1 MNEAERTKDLSDYLY
16 AIRRR
21 RTPILI
27 IAATLFVISVLV
39 AFLLPPVYSS
49 TATILI
55 EEQEIPTEMIRST
68 ITTYAWQRIQTISQ
82 RVMTRANLLE
92 IVNKYDLYAN
102 KRKWETTE
110 EITERMRK
118 DVKMDP
124 ISADVI
130 DPRTG
135 QPRPATIA
143 FTLGY
148 EGQDAQI
155 TQKVA
160 SELTTL
166 YLNENLKS
174 RTEKSAET
182 YDFLTDEAKKLAD
195 HIAELE
201 SKLAAFKQKNINSLP
216 ELAQLNLS
224 LMDRTEQEL
233 RDTQNQIRT
242 AEERK
247 FYIEGQL
254 AQMSPN
260 SPMFSATGERI
271 LDSETRLKVLR
282 TELAAATAKYSPEHP
297 DILKMRGEIEG
308 LEKQT
313 SGVSQRQQQAKE
325 MTRLRSELAASREKY
340 SEEHPDVVRLTK
352 QLAALEASLS
362 GTAGK
367 TPESAVAAEKPE
379 NPAYIAL
386 SSQLEGTNS
395 EIRSLYTKRDQVKAK
410 MADYEKRIVQTP
422 QVEREYLD
430 LKRDYENSQ
439 LRYRELKSKQMDAD
453 AGQQMEK
460 ERKGEKFS
468 LIDPPQLPERPV
480 RPNRKAIL
488 LLGLILSLGGG
499 LGFALTAD
507 SLDSSVRGAR
517 GVMFALGAA
526 PLAVIPYIENSD
538 DADRRN
544 KTKRLA
550 LRTTVAGLVVVVVLV
565 QFLWLPL
572 DVIWYKG
579 TRILGTFIGG

>member
-1 MNEAERTKDLSDYLY
+1 MNEEERTKDLSDYLY

-27 IAATLFVISVLV
+27 IAATLFVISALV
-39 AFLLPPVYSS
+39 AFLLPPVYRS

-55 EEQEIPTEMIRST
+55 EEQEIPQEMIRST

-92 IVNKYDLYAN
+92 IVNKYDLYAD

-118 DVKMDP
+118 NVKMEP

-135 QPRPATIA
+135 QPRAATIA

-148 EGQDAQI
+148 EGQNAQV

-160 SELTTL
+160 NELTTL

-174 RTEKSAET
+174 RAEKSAET
-182 YDFLTDEAKKLAD
+182 YDFLTDEAKKLAE

-201 SKLAAFKQKNINSLP
+201 TKLAAFKQKNINALP
-216 ELAQLNLS
+216 ELAQLNFS

-254 AQMSPN
+254 AQISPN
-260 SPMFSATGERI
+260 SPMFAATGERI

-282 TELAAATAKYSPEHP
+282 TELAAATASYSPDHP
-297 DILKMRGEIEG
+297 DVLKLRREIQG

-352 QLAALEASLS
+352 QLATLEASLS
-362 GTAGK
+362 ETTDKA
-367 TPESAVAAEKPE
+367 PESAVAAEKPE
-379 NPAYIAL
+379 NPTYITLHA
-386 SSQLEGTNS
+386 QLEGTNS
-395 EIRSLYTKRDQVKAK
+395 QIRSLYTKSDQVKAK
-410 MADYEKRIVQTP
+410 LADYEKRIVQTP

-468 LIDPPQLPERPV
+468 LIDPPQLPEQPV
-480 RPNRKAIL
+480 SPNRKAIL
-488 LLGLILSLGGG
+488 LLGFILSLGGG

-507 SLDSSVRGAR
+507 SLDSSVRGTR
-517 GVMFALGAA
+517 GVLLALGAA
-526 PLAVIPYIENSD
+526 PLSVIPYIENSD
-538 DADRRN
+538 DAARHA

-550 LRTTVAGLVVVVVLV
+550 VRTAMAGLVIVVVLV

-572 DVIWYKG
+572 DVIWFKG
-579 TRILGTFIGG
+579 ARILETLVGG

>member
-1 MNEAERTKDLSDYLY
+1 MNEEEYSKDLSDYLY
-16 AIRRR
+16 AIKRRR
-21 RTPILI
+21 ASILA
-27 IAATLFVISVLV
+27 IAAVLFVISVLV
-39 AFLLPPVYSS
+39 AFLLPPVYNS

-55 EEQEIPTEMIRST
+55 EEQEIPPEMIRST

-82 RVMTRANLLE
+82 RVMTRANLLD
-92 IVNKYDLYAN
+92 IVNKYDLYAD
-102 KRKWETTE
+102 KRKWKTTE
-110 EITERMRK
+110 EITELMRK

-148 EGQDAQI
+148 EGENAQV

-160 SELTTL
+160 NELTTL
-166 YLNENLKS
+166 YLSENLKS

-182 YDFLTDEAKKLAD
+182 YDFLTDEAKKLSE
-195 HIAELE
+195 HIADLE
-201 SKLAAFKQKNINSLP
+201 AKLAAFKEKNINALP
-216 ELAQLNLS
+216 ELAQLNFQ
-224 LMDRTEQEL
+224 LMDRTEQEF

-271 LDSETRLKVLR
+271 LDSESRLKVMR
-282 TELAAATAKYSPEHP
+282 TELAAATASYSPDHP
-297 DILKMRGEIEG
+297 DILKLRREIDG

-313 SGVSQRQQQAKE
+313 SGVSQRQEQAKE
-325 MTRLRSELAASREKY
+325 MTRLRGELATLHEKY
-340 SEEHPDVVRLTK
+340 SDEHPDVVRLTK
-352 QLAALEASLS
+352 QLAVLEASLAD
-362 GTAGK
+362 TAAK

-379 NPAYIAL
+379 NPAYITMQA
-386 SSQLEGTNS
+386 QLEGTNS
-395 EIRSLYTKRDQVKAK
+395 EIRSLYAKRDQVKAK
-410 MADYEKRIVQTP
+410 MADYEKRITQTP

-439 LRYRELKSKQMDAD
+439 LRYRELKAKQMDAGV
-453 AGQQMEK
+453 GQQMEK
-460 ERKGEKFS
+460 ESKGEKFS
-468 LIDPPQLPERPV
+468 LIDPPALPEKPIK
-480 RPNRKAIL
+480 PNRIAIL
-488 LLGLILSLGGG
+488 MLGFILSLGGG
-499 LGFALTAD
+499 LGFALVAD
-507 SLDSSVRGAR
+507 SLDTSVRGAR
-517 GVMFALGAA
+517 GVVLALGAA

-538 DADRRN
+538 DATRRA
-544 KTKRLA
+544 KTRRLA
-550 LRTTVAGLVVVVVLV
+550 LRTAIAGFVIVLVLV

-579 TRILGTFIGG
+579 ARILETLIGG